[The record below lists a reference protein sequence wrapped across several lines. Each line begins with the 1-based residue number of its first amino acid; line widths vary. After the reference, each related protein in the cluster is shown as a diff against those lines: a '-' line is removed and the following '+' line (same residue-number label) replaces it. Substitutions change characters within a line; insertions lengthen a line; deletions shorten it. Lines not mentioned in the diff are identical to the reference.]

1 MSHSERQALCEALG
15 DWRRA
20 CWRRY
25 VTADP
30 MTVPVN
36 LDGYGRF
43 RQQNEAHLE
52 LLVVEYRG
60 GLR

>member
-52 LLVVEYRG
+52 LFR
-60 GLR
+60 